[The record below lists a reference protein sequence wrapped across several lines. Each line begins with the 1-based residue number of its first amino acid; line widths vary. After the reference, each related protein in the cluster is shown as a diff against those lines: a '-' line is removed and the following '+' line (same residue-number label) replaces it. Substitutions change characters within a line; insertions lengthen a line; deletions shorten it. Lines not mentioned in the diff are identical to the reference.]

1 MLPGDKVGN
10 GLESEI
16 SYMGLLPDVPG
27 TLYFFYVCK
36 PPSFFSSYIF
46 LRLLWEHQFL
56 MHINAQEKYGQEGGE
71 QWQWLTPVTR
81 NILSMTFFELM
92 VHGDNRKQTDFWSVS
107 FLCKSIYSQCI
118 HYDLHQ
124 EHTDHT
130 VLPLVYCWKKNFLF
144 VWGLYSLIYTKML
157 MFVLVITV
165 DVKLLKSVLKQKVV
179 SLFINQILL

>member
-1 MLPGDKVGN
+1 
-10 GLESEI
+10 
-16 SYMGLLPDVPG
+16 
-27 TLYFFYVCK
+27 
-36 PPSFFSSYIF
+36 
-46 LRLLWEHQFL
+46 

-130 VLPLVYCWKKNFLF
+130 VLPLVYC
-144 VWGLYSLIYTKML
+144 
-157 MFVLVITV
+157 
-165 DVKLLKSVLKQKVV
+165 
-179 SLFINQILL
+179 